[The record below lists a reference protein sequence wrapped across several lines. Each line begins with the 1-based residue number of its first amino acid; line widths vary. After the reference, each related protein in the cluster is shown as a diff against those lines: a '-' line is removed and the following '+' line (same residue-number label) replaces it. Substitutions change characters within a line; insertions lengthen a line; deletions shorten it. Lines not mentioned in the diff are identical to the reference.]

1 MHLGIVRLF
10 HVESELLISLNTPQS
25 IHEQSCAAV
34 RSDLSFVRGEE
45 ASALFTSVIE
55 SVIIKDWTL
64 FG

>member
-1 MHLGIVRLF
+1 VHLGILRLF

-25 IHEQSCAAV
+25 VHERSSAV
-34 RSDLSFVRGEE
+34 RPDLAFVRADE
-45 ASALFTSVIE
+45 ASVLFTSVIE